1 MTNKGQLVSK
11 MNEVQNLKKIVKY
24 QENVNQKK
32 AGMAV
37 LIANKIYFKVKST
50 IRRKKG
56 LYTII
61 KIILN
66 KKIPQFKIIIYL
78 RINLRI

>member
-1 MTNKGQLVSK
+1 ML
-11 MNEVQNLKKIVKY
+11 KY